1 MEKFHTISDTARQ
14 LSVEPHVLRY
24 WEDELDLQIHRNAKG
39 HRFYVNSDLALLQ
52 NIKEL

>member
-24 WEDELDLQIHRNAKG
+24 RKDYLMDTK
-39 HRFYVNSDLALLQ
+39 
-52 NIKEL
+52 K

>member
-24 WEDELDLQIHRNAKG
+24 WEDELDLQIHRQCQRAS
-39 HRFYVNSDLALLQ
+39 FLCQL
-52 NIKEL
+52 

>member
-39 HRFYVNSDLALLQ
+39 HRFYVNSDLTLL
-52 NIKEL
+52 